1 MKKILILIGPLFSYV
16 ICLVTGGFHLIVQ
29 FSSTVSVTAFFFLQC
44 IGFVLIGI
52 MIPIVSKTILH
63 EKNNA
68 LTKIFCCTDILLPLA
83 VWFICLK
90 TGNIFAF
97 AGSFTLIYFIYL
109 GIIAYSCLAREQT
122 LSQTNSLPFIGPS
135 LTFIKKTH

>member
-68 LTKIFCCTDILLPLA
+68 LTKIFVVLISFYL
-83 VWFICLK
+83 WQS
-90 TGNIFAF
+90 
-97 AGSFTLIYFIYL
+97 GSFV
-109 GIIAYSCLAREQT
+109 
-122 LSQTNSLPFIGPS
+122 
-135 LTFIKKTH
+135 